1 MKHTYIITAILL
13 NITRAGNT
21 PKAVKDYKTDENLAG
36 LEIEHKDIIVDDI
49 SVGEVTVANE
59 RILAVT
65 YYVDIESDLPAG
77 DVTKAMYDGFTVH
90 VQHDDLVG
98 VNTSAINHSFIS

>member
-13 NITRAGNT
+13 NFSHAGNT
-21 PKAVKDYKTDENLAG
+21 HKAVKAFKHDENLAG

-49 SVGEVTVANE
+49 SVGKVCAINE
-59 RILAVT
+59 RMIGVT

-77 DVTKAMYDGFTVH
+77 DVTKAMYDGFTTD
-90 VQHDDLVG
+90 VQSEYLVSI
-98 VNTSAINHSFIS
+98 NTSAVNHTHIS

>member
-13 NITRAGNT
+13 NFSHAGNT
-21 PKAVKDYKTDENLAG
+21 HKAVKAFKHDENLAG
-36 LEIEHKDIIVDDI
+36 LEIEHDDIIVDDI

-90 VQHDDLVG
+90 VEHDDLVG
-98 VNTSAINHSFIS
+98 VNTSAVNHSFIS

>member
-13 NITRAGNT
+13 NFTPAGNT
-21 PKAVKDYKTDENLAG
+21 PKAVEAFKADEDLAG
-36 LEIEHKDIIVDDI
+36 LEIEHKDIIVGEI
-49 SVGEVTVANE
+49 SVGEICVINE

-65 YYVDIESDLPAG
+65 YYVDIECDLPAG
-77 DVTKAMYDGFTVH
+77 EVTKALYDGFTIN

-98 VNTSAINHSFIS
+98 VNTSAVNQSYTS

>member
-13 NITRAGNT
+13 NFSHAGNT
-21 PKAVKDYKTDENLAG
+21 HKAVKAFKHDENLAG

-65 YYVDIESDLPAG
+65 YYVDIESDLPVE
-77 DVTKAMYDGFTVH
+77 DVTKAMYDGFTIH

-98 VNTSAINHSFIS
+98 VNTSAVNHSFIS